1 MYLTNLSNLGNGALE
16 DAFDNFFNF
25 PVARETWDTLGI
37 TGPQY
42 KTAKDTL
49 MVSLPGFSKK
59 DINLEIKGQL
69 ITISAEDKDN
79 SFAKGFTKKF
89 RFPEEIDMDSITAK
103 MSDGILTLNFKPS
116 NDTKKINIK

>member
-25 PVARETWDTLGI
+25 PVSKAAWDTLGI
-37 TGPQY
+37 TGPEY
-42 KTAKDTL
+42 KTEKDTL

-59 DINLEIKGQL
+59 DIDLETKGQL
-69 ITISAEDKDN
+69 LTISADDKD
-79 SFAKGFTKKF
+79 SFAKAFTKKF
-89 RFPEEIDMDSITAK
+89 RFPEEIDMDSITATMK
-103 MSDGILTLNFKPS
+103 DGILTLNFKQL